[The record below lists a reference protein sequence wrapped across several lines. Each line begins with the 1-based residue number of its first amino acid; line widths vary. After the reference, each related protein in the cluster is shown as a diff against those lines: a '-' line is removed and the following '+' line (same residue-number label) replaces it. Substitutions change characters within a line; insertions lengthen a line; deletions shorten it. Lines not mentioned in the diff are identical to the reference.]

1 MYFRN
6 DALLPG
12 EVFGNFQKMCLEIY
26 ELYPIKFISALC
38 LTWQAALKK
47 TQVELDLITD
57 VDMLLMIEKGIRG
70 RICNPIHHYAKFNIK
85 YMSDYDENKESSYL
99 NYWDVNNLYGW
110 AMSQKLPTF
119 RFEWVE
125 DNSKF
130 TKDFVKNYDEK
141 MK

>member
-12 EVFGNFQKMCLEIY
+12 DVFGNFQKMCLEIY

-119 RFEWVE
+119 GF
-125 DNSKF
+125 
-130 TKDFVKNYDEK
+130 
-141 MK
+141 